1 MKILVAVDGS
11 KPALHAVKYA
21 IDLSTKLSD
30 PTHIT
35 LVSAHD
41 DAGLRHV
48 RKHVPAGSIQDHLRE
63 LSEADLKAARKLL
76 DKAGVPHD
84 MVIKVGH
91 VAEQIVRTANA
102 GKFDLLVL
110 GSKGRSG
117 FSDLLLGSV
126 AQRVASSA
134 SQPVVLVK

>member
-21 IDLSTKLSD
+21 IELSTKLSG

-63 LSEADLKAARKLL
+63 LSETDLKAARKLL

-102 GKFDLLVL
+102 GKFDLVVL

>member
-21 IDLSTKLSD
+21 IALSARLHD
-30 PTHIT
+30 PAHVT
-35 LVSAHD
+35 LISAHD

-63 LSEADLKAARKLL
+63 LSEADLKPARKLL

-91 VAEQIVRTANA
+91 VAEQIVKTANA
-102 GKFDLLVL
+102 GKFDMVVL

-126 AQRVASSA
+126 AQRVVSSA
-134 SQPVVLVK
+134 KQAVVLVK

>member
-21 IDLSTKLSD
+21 IDLSAKLSA
-30 PTHIT
+30 PAHVT
-35 LVSAHD
+35 LISAHD
-41 DAGLRHV
+41 DSGLRHV

-63 LSEADLKAARKLL
+63 LSEVDLKPARKLL

-91 VAEQIVRTANA
+91 VAEQIVKTANS
-102 GKFDLLVL
+102 GKFDMVVL
-110 GSKGRSG
+110 GNKGRSG

-126 AQRVASSA
+126 AQRVVSSA
-134 SQPVVLVK
+134 KQAVVLVK

>member
-11 KPALHAVKYA
+11 KAALQAVKYA
-21 IDLSTKLSD
+21 VGLSAQLTE
-30 PTHIT
+30 PAHVT
-35 LVSAHD
+35 LISAHD
-41 DAGLRHV
+41 DSGLRHV

-76 DKAGVPHD
+76 DKAGVAHD

-91 VAEQIVRTANA
+91 VAEQIVKTANA
-102 GKFDLLVL
+102 GTFDLVVM

-134 SQPVVLVK
+134 TQPVVLVK

>member
-1 MKILVAVDGS
+1 
-11 KPALHAVKYA
+11 
-21 IDLSTKLSD
+21 
-30 PTHIT
+30 
-35 LVSAHD
+35 
-41 DAGLRHV
+41 LRHV

-76 DKAGVPHD
+76 DKAGVAHD

-91 VAEQIVRTANA
+91 VAEQIVKTANA
-102 GKFDLLVL
+102 GKFDLVVM

-134 SQPVVLVK
+134 TQAVVLVK